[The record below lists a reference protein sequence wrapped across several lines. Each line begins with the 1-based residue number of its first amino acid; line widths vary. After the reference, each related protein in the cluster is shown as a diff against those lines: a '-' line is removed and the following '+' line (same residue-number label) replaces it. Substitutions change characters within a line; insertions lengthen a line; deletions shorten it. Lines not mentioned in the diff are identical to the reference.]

1 MGMLTLAPLV
11 LARDCF
17 RADAVGPPATET
29 AAMTWSLADCT
40 TLDFSCTG
48 NSSVPA
54 AESGKLCENALQ
66 ADEVASLTE
75 ALKSD
80 APNLVSL
87 ELRGNWVGPLKG
99 AALATALQAHPS
111 LEFLGLASTA
121 LGDVG
126 GTALA
131 RRLLLQDAPPALRRI
146 DLSHNHLGDDCA
158 RALAESLKAEDGLPL
173 SSLDLSWNGIGPR
186 GGRYLGDALKV
197 NDALLEL
204 RLRWNGLQD
213 RGARA
218 LGKGSALQPR
228 TRTLTRTRASTRARA
243 RAPHSTAHP
252 SPNPSTSTSTSTRPS
267 PSPSPSPNPN
277 STAKQ
282 ARV

>member
-1 MGMLTLAPLV
+1 MLTLAPLI

-29 AAMTWSLADCT
+29 AATTWSLADCT
-40 TLDFSCTG
+40 TLDFSCTSS
-48 NSSVPA
+48 NSSAPA
-54 AESGKLCENALQ
+54 AESGKLCDNALQ
-66 ADEVASLTE
+66 VDEVASLTE
-75 ALKSD
+75 ALKSE

-131 RRLLLQDAPPALRRI
+131 RRLLLQEAPPALRRV

-158 RALAESLKAEDGLPL
+158 RALAESLKAEDGLPAW
-173 SSLDLSWNGIGPR
+173 SNR
-186 GGRYLGDALKV
+186 RLGSATALRPC
-197 NDALLEL
+197 LL
-204 RLRWNGLQD
+204 RLARLAPAGTTHS
-213 RGARA
+213 RGATVP
-218 LGKGSALQPR
+218 L
-228 TRTLTRTRASTRARA
+228 STQWEAAARA
-243 RAPHSTAHP
+243 TAASMVADCRLLTLQACR
-252 SPNPSTSTSTSTRPS
+252 SPRSISAGTASGRGAGGTSATRS
-267 PSPSPSPNPN
+267 
-277 STAKQ
+277 
-282 ARV
+282 R

>member
-1 MGMLTLAPLV
+1 MSICLLPLAFVSVGARGTLAHEARAVGMLTLAPLV

-29 AAMTWSLADCT
+29 AATTWSLADCT

-218 LGKGSALQPR
+218 LGEGCTP
-228 TRTLTRTRASTRARA
+228 
-243 RAPHSTAHP
+243 TADP
-252 SPNPSTSTSTSTRPS
+252 DPN
-267 PSPSPSPNPN
+267 
-277 STAKQ
+277 
-282 ARV
+282 

>member
-1 MGMLTLAPLV
+1 MLTLAPLI
-11 LARDCF
+11 LGRDCF

-29 AAMTWSLADCT
+29 AATTWSLADCT
-40 TLDFSCTG
+40 TLDFSCAIG
-48 NSSVPA
+48 NSSAPA

-75 ALKSD
+75 ALKSE
-80 APNLVSL
+80 APNLISL

-131 RRLLLQDAPPALRRI
+131 RRLLLQEAPPALRRV

-173 SSLDLSWNGIGPR
+173 TSLDLGWNGIGPR

-204 RLRWNGLQD
+204 RLRWNGLQ
-213 RGARA
+213 ARA
-218 LGKGSALQPR
+218 YHV
-228 TRTLTRTRASTRARA
+228 RAMSMFMCMRCC
-243 RAPHSTAHP
+243 TAAAAAQEAGC
-252 SPNPSTSTSTSTRPS
+252 NRCGRP
-267 PSPSPSPNPN
+267 
-277 STAKQ
+277 
-282 ARV
+282 

>member
-1 MGMLTLAPLV
+1 MLTLAPLV

-29 AAMTWSLADCT
+29 AATTWSLADCT

-99 AALATALQAHPS
+99 AALATALGN
-111 LEFLGLASTA
+111 L
-121 LGDVG
+121 
-126 GTALA
+126 
-131 RRLLLQDAPPALRRI
+131 
-146 DLSHNHLGDDCA
+146 
-158 RALAESLKAEDGLPL
+158 
-173 SSLDLSWNGIGPR
+173 
-186 GGRYLGDALKV
+186 
-197 NDALLEL
+197 
-204 RLRWNGLQD
+204 
-213 RGARA
+213 
-218 LGKGSALQPR
+218 R
-228 TRTLTRTRASTRARA
+228 TR
-243 RAPHSTAHP
+243 
-252 SPNPSTSTSTSTRPS
+252 
-267 PSPSPSPNPN
+267 
-277 STAKQ
+277 
-282 ARV
+282 

>member
-1 MGMLTLAPLV
+1 MITQNPWTSRFVVARGSRSVLMLTLAPLI

-17 RADAVGPPATET
+17 RADAMGPPAET
-29 AAMTWSLADCT
+29 AATTWSLADCT
-40 TLDFSCTG
+40 TLDFSCTSS
-48 NSSVPA
+48 NSSGPA

-75 ALKSD
+75 ALKSE

-111 LEFLGLASTA
+111 LEFIGLASTA

-131 RRLLLQDAPPALRRI
+131 RRLLVQEPPPALRRI

-158 RALAESLKAEDGLPL
+158 RALAESLKAGLTP
-173 SSLDLSWNGIGPR
+173 DDP
-186 GGRYLGDALKV
+186 
-197 NDALLEL
+197 
-204 RLRWNGLQD
+204 
-213 RGARA
+213 
-218 LGKGSALQPR
+218 
-228 TRTLTRTRASTRARA
+228 
-243 RAPHSTAHP
+243 
-252 SPNPSTSTSTSTRPS
+252 
-267 PSPSPSPNPN
+267 
-277 STAKQ
+277 
-282 ARV
+282 

>member
-1 MGMLTLAPLV
+1 MLTLAPLV

-29 AAMTWSLADCT
+29 AATTWSLADCT

-158 RALAESLKAEDGLPL
+158 RALEPATAPLPSDRDVSRLVEAVPAVDEEAVAEAVRAITEVD
-173 SSLDLSWNGIGPR
+173 N
-186 GGRYLGDALKV
+186 AL
-197 NDALLEL
+197 NLC
-204 RLRWNGLQD
+204 
-213 RGARA
+213 
-218 LGKGSALQPR
+218 
-228 TRTLTRTRASTRARA
+228 
-243 RAPHSTAHP
+243 
-252 SPNPSTSTSTSTRPS
+252 
-267 PSPSPSPNPN
+267 
-277 STAKQ
+277 
-282 ARV
+282 

>member
-1 MGMLTLAPLV
+1 MQVEDSTRVRRLPPCRVSASGMLTLAPLI

-17 RADAVGPPATET
+17 RADTVGSPATET
-29 AAMTWSLADCT
+29 AVATTWSLADCT
-40 TLDFSCTG
+40 TLDFSCTSS
-48 NSSVPA
+48 NSSAPA
-54 AESGKLCENALQ
+54 AESGKLCDNALQ

-75 ALKSD
+75 ALKSE

-131 RRLLLQDAPPALRRI
+131 RRLLLQEAPPALRRV

-173 SSLDLSWNGIGPR
+173 TSLDLGWNGIGPR

-197 NDALLEL
+197 NDALHQLG
-204 RLRWNGLQD
+204 LRWNGLQ
-213 RGARA
+213 ARA
-218 LGKGSALQPR
+218 
-228 TRTLTRTRASTRARA
+228 
-243 RAPHSTAHP
+243 
-252 SPNPSTSTSTSTRPS
+252 
-267 PSPSPSPNPN
+267 
-277 STAKQ
+277 
-282 ARV
+282 

>member
-1 MGMLTLAPLV
+1 MLTLAPLV

-29 AAMTWSLADCT
+29 AATTWSLADCT

-48 NSSVPA
+48 NSSVLA

-218 LGKGSALQPR
+218 LGEGSALQPR
-228 TRTLTRTRASTRARA
+228 TRTLTRARASTRARA

-252 SPNPSTSTSTSTRPS
+252 SPNPSTSTSPS
-267 PSPSPSPNPN
+267 PSPSPNPNPN

-282 ARV
+282 ARVSL